1 MDQGDVE
8 VLFCDLC
15 GSSVPLG
22 DVPAGLAV
30 RHQGATVGKCCLTAL
45 RQTAP
50 TDAQAAAVAAS
61 PAAPALRAG
70 GAPADGRGTLL
81 AMLVLVAA
89 AVTTMF
95 LDRRIERLEADLR
108 VRLDAMRE
116 AQKSDSEVLAGVA
129 VALDAAARRSD
140 LDALAAAGA
149 AAGEKAE
156 AARAET
162 GKRLDEL
169 AAAVAA
175 TAQQVRSGAVDYAPL
190 FEDLRQRQLR
200 ILDRLAIAPA
210 PAAAAPAAAPA
221 PTPEPAAPAAN
232 PSAPSPGLPAAFAEP
247 MRKLTGA
254 DPAVR
259 FEGVDEL
266 QRTKDA
272 AAVPLLLPLLR
283 DPDPFVR
290 RLVAEGFAAHKRA
303 DVVEALL
310 GALGDADEYV
320 RDTAWRSLKDVTGQK
335 LPFESAGT
343 KDARARAVG
352 RWQEWWDKNKAG
364 FGG

>member
-1 MDQGDVE
+1 
-8 VLFCDLC
+8 
-15 GSSVPLG
+15 
-22 DVPAGLAV
+22 
-30 RHQGATVGKCCLTAL
+30 
-45 RQTAP
+45 
-50 TDAQAAAVAAS
+50 
-61 PAAPALRAG
+61 
-70 GAPADGRGTLL
+70 
-81 AMLVLVAA
+81 
-89 AVTTMF
+89 
-95 LDRRIERLEADLR
+95 
-108 VRLDAMRE
+108 
-116 AQKSDSEVLAGVA
+116 
-129 VALDAAARRSD
+129 
-140 LDALAAAGA
+140 
-149 AAGEKAE
+149 
-156 AARAET
+156 
-162 GKRLDEL
+162 
-169 AAAVAA
+169 
-175 TAQQVRSGAVDYAPL
+175 
-190 FEDLRQRQLR
+190 LR

-210 PAAAAPAAAPA
+210 PAAAAPAAAP
-221 PTPEPAAPAAN
+221 TPEPAAPAAN
-232 PSAPSPGLPAAFAEP
+232 PSAPPPGLPAAFTEP
-247 MRKLTGA
+247 MRKLAVA

-343 KDARARAVG
+343 KDARARAAA
-352 RWQEWWDKNKAG
+352 RWQEWWDKSKAG

>member
-200 ILDRLAIAPA
+200 ILDRLAIAP
-210 PAAAAPAAAPA
+210 
-221 PTPEPAAPAAN
+221 TPEPAAPAAN

>member
-22 DVPAGLAV
+22 DVPSGLAV
-30 RHQGATVGKCCLTAL
+30 RHHGSTVGKCCLPAL
-45 RQTAP
+45 RQSGPA
-50 TDAQAAAVAAS
+50 AAS
-61 PAAPALRAG
+61 PAAVTAPRAVAG
-70 GAPADGRGTLL
+70 EGRSTLL
-81 AMLVLVAA
+81 GVVVVAA
-89 AVTTMF
+89 AALTMLF
-95 LDRRIERLEADLR
+95 LDRQLQRLDQAQT
-108 VRLDAMRE
+108 VRLDALRD
-116 AQKSDSEVLAGVA
+116 AQKSDSQVLGGVA
-129 VALDAAARRSD
+129 VALDGVARRSD
-140 LDALAAAGA
+140 LDAIAAAVANG
-149 AAGEKAE
+149 AGET
-156 AARAET
+156 AAVRVEVA
-162 GKRLDEL
+162 KRLDEL
-169 AAAVAA
+169 AAAIAA
-175 TAQQVRSGAVDYAPL
+175 AAQQARAGVVDYAPL

-200 ILDRLAIAPA
+200 ILDRLA
-210 PAAAAPAAAPA
+210 AAPAAAPA
-221 PTPEPAAPAAN
+221 AVPTPTPEPVAPAA
-232 PSAPSPGLPAAFAEP
+232 SHDAPVLGLPAALAEAA
-247 MRKLTGA
+247 RKLAAG

-266 QRTKDA
+266 QRSKDA

-303 DVVEALL
+303 DVVEGLL
-310 GALGDADEYV
+310 AALGDADEYV

-343 KDARARAVG
+343 KDARARATA

-364 FGG
+364 FGA